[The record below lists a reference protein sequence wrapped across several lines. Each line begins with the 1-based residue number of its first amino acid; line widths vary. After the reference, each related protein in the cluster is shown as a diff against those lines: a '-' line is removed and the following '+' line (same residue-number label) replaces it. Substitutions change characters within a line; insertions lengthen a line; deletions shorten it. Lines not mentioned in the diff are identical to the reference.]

1 MGPARRAGPLR
12 FPTIM
17 RRPSPAL
24 VVAVIALVVSCA
36 GTAGARIL
44 ITSKDVKDGS
54 LQGKDI
60 RANTITGRNVKGLSG
75 RDVLK
80 NGLDG
85 SDIDEATLD
94 TVPSAT
100 NATNATRATTAGTAD
115 AIKGV
120 HFGRAYFK
128 AQSGTG
134 ATVLFDEGGVR
145 VQAACGTGGALA
157 VNAVPTAGGADG
169 LIRVTVIHP
178 GNPAQPTY
186 VTDNDFVSGDSANLV
201 AGGADNASGQL
212 VFTSP
217 TGDTVT
223 MDYLAQGAVDP
234 ARGFACLFTGT
245 AIHTT
250 A

>member
-1 MGPARRAGPLR
+1 MGPARPAGPLR

-24 VVAVIALVVSCA
+24 VVAVVALVVSCA
-36 GTAGARIL
+36 GSAGATIL

-100 NATNATRATTAGTAD
+100 NATRATTAGTAD
-115 AIKGV
+115 TLRGV

-128 AQSGTG
+128 AGSGTT
-134 ATVLFDEGGVR
+134 ATTVYDEGGIR
-145 VQAACGTGGALA
+145 VQAACGVGGVLA
-157 VNAVPTAGGADG
+157 VNAVPSGSADG

-178 GNPAQPTY
+178 GSPAQPTY
-186 VTDNDFVSGDSANLV
+186 VTDNDFVGTDSANLV
-201 AGGADNASGQL
+201 AGGADNASGHL

-217 TGDTVT
+217 AGDTVT